1 MGNVT
6 DNYRGDPFAPT
17 RLQQV
22 DEVSEQ
28 RDAMAARL
36 AQLGATPD
44 EIQTL
49 VEHWDQLDD
58 DWTEERRTAFAGASD
73 EHIRAAL
80 QRVRDEYPYDDG
92 TRKPEPI
99 EQDAGAVVTG
109 VAPLP
114 GQSAPPA
121 PESSEAT
128 SSAEGDGNGSG
139 DDTAG
144 ESEQS
149 ETSAAADAALVAGGE
164 PEWSIDDNV
173 REILEHVGDDK
184 QRAEAVLTIERRT
197 AQVENRE
204 VRKTLVERLQRIID
218 AEPEQTGDDDGGEG
232 DGASS
237 DG

>member
-6 DNYRGDPFAPT
+6 DNYSGDPFAPK
-17 RLQQV
+17 RLQVV
-22 DEVSEQ
+22 DEVSDQ

-44 EIQTL
+44 EIQTF

-58 DWTEERRTAFAGASD
+58 DWTEEKRTAFVGASD
-73 EHIRAAL
+73 TRIREAL

-92 TRKPEPI
+92 TREPEQI
-99 EQDAGAVVTG
+99 EQAPNAVVTG

-121 PESSEAT
+121 PGAEDAT
-128 SSAEGDGNGSG
+128 SSASDAGDGSTG
-139 DDTAG
+139 DSAG

-149 ETSAAADAALVAGGE
+149 ETAAAADAALVAGGE

-204 VRKTLVERLQRIID
+204 PRKTLVERLQRIID
-218 AEPEQTGDDDGGEG
+218 AEPEQTDDGED